1 MWAVRLKVS
10 HPQNEDT
17 SRLDFEKLTVHYFS
31 VNWNERKKKQKERR
45 KKEKREGKEKERKE
59 GRKERE
65 GSKEGKS

>member
-45 KKEKREGKEKERKE
+45 NNVSPGYRNSRKN
-59 GRKERE
+59 RKD
-65 GSKEGKS
+65 KFY